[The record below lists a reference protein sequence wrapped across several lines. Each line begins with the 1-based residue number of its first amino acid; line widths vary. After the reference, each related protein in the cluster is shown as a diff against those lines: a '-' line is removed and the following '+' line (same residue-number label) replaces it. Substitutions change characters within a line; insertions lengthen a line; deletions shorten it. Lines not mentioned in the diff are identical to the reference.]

1 MTTVIA
7 VLSFAM
13 AFVAIWFTSE
23 AVKRIDNNSDAR
35 LRPYFRKIN
44 QALDENR
51 DAVRT
56 LLARLEKLEKLEKQV
71 RLLKLAAEVP
81 HPVET
86 EAAAVHAGINQLQRF
101 TPTVRLNG

>member
-23 AVKRIDNNSDAR
+23 AVKRVDNNSDAR

-51 DAVRT
+51 DTVRAMH
-56 LLARLEKLEKLEKQV
+56 ARLEKLEKQV

-81 HPVET
+81 HTVEP
-86 EAAAVHAGINQLQRF
+86 EATAIHAGINELQRF
-101 TPTVRLNG
+101 TPNVRLNG

>member
-51 DAVRT
+51 DV
-56 LLARLEKLEKLEKQV
+56 ARAMQARLEKLEKQV

-81 HPVET
+81 HTVET
-86 EAAAVHAGINQLQRF
+86 EAAAVHAGISELQRF

>member
-51 DAVRT
+51 DAARAMQ
-56 LLARLEKLEKLEKQV
+56 ARLDKLEKQV
-71 RLLKLAAEVP
+71 RLLKLAAELP
-81 HPVET
+81 HTVET
-86 EAAAVHAGINQLQRF
+86 EAAAVHAGINELQRF

>member
-23 AVKRIDNNSDAR
+23 AVKRVDNNSDAR
-35 LRPYFRKIN
+35 LRPYFRKID
-44 QALDENR
+44 QALDNNR
-51 DAVRT
+51 DAVRS
-56 LLARLEKLEKLEKQV
+56 LQARLEKLEKQV

-81 HPVET
+81 HTVEAET
-86 EAAAVHAGINQLQRF
+86 AAVHAGVNELQRF